1 MFSRWSPDP
10 AETTLADHSD
20 EIRFYGEVY
29 NSETTL
35 TTTDM
40 GSGEYAATG
49 YGKAGYI
56 LNMTYTNLKNVST
69 PYNGVFSEPDPGYT
83 YEAHMLSGTNMG
95 SYAFIGG
102 PGAGGVV
109 GG

>member
-1 MFSRWSPDP
+1 LFSRWSPDP

-20 EIRFYGEVY
+20 EIRFYGEVL
-29 NSETTL
+29 NTGTTV

-40 GSGEYAATG
+40 GSGNYAETG
-49 YGKAGYI
+49 YGNAGYM
-56 LNMTYTNLKNVST
+56 LNIAYTDMNNVST
-69 PYNGVFSEPDPGYT
+69 PYNGVFNEPDPGYS
-83 YEAHMLSGTNMG
+83 YEAHFLSGTDMG